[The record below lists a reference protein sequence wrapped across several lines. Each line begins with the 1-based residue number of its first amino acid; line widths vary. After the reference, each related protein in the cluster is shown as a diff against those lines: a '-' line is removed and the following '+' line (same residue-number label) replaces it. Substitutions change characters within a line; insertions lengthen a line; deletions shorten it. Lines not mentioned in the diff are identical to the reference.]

1 MTSETHRAIEAVWRI
16 ESAPLIA
23 GLTRL
28 GGDVGLAEDRA
39 QHAFVAALQHR
50 PESGVPPQAGAW
62 LMAAAKHR
70 AIDYFRRNR
79 TTERKHEEIGY
90 EFRAEQESAVPD
102 FETALDDEVGDDLL
116 SLVFIACHP
125 ALSTEARAALT
136 LRLLGGLT
144 TGEIARA
151 FLTSEST
158 IALRIVRAMRTLA
171 DNRISF

>member
-1 MTSETHRAIEAVWRI
+1 VSATDAHRAVEAVWRI
-16 ESAPLIA
+16 ESSRLIA
-23 GLTRL
+23 GLTRIVR
-28 GGDVGLAEDRA
+28 DVGVAEDLA
-39 QHAFVAALQHR
+39 HDALVAALEQWPADGIPR
-50 PESGVPPQAGAW
+50 NPGAW

-158 IALRIVRAMRTLA
+158 IAQRIVRAKRALA
-171 DNRISF
+171 REA